1 MYFLI
6 NIEFK
11 IKNSHFMN
19 FHKRVVNVTLGVIIS
34 ELNTQ
39 ERKLEI
45 CRETT

>member
-1 MYFLI
+1 
-6 NIEFK
+6 
-11 IKNSHFMN
+11 MN
-19 FHKRVVNVTLGVIIS
+19 FHKRVVNVILRMNIS